1 MQTGISIYPG
11 LDNSLEENLQL
22 MHNASKLGIK
32 RLFTSFHI
40 PETDTRAFK
49 HEIGQVIRAAREL
62 GFEIISDISP
72 ATQELLGIEQSSL
85 SAYQI
90 LGINT
95 LRLDYGYGTQE
106 IARLSRNSQ
115 HLRIQLNASTIT
127 NKILQELSQ
136 YNADFRQIDALH
148 NFYPRPG
155 TGLSEEALMRKTIT
169 LTKHG
174 IGIKS
179 GAFIPSQARK
189 RSPLKEG
196 LPTLEM
202 HRDEPVD
209 LTCRHM
215 AAMGLSSVF
224 IGDSLPSL
232 QELESLA
239 SLTMWGNDIV
249 RIKSKAY
256 TKNPEIIK
264 FLSQTFTSRTDEAQ
278 DAIRAQ
284 ESRPMLK
291 KEGISVEPE
300 HTAARP
306 FGAVTLD
313 NTGYGRYMGELQ
325 IIKRPQ
331 PADEKINVVAKILPN
346 EEFLIRYIIPGRKFR
361 LELITD

>member
-179 GAFIPSQARK
+179 GAFIPSQTRK

-249 RIKSKAY
+249 RIKAKAY

>member
-189 RSPLKEG
+189 RSPLNEG

-249 RIKSKAY
+249 RIKAKAY
-256 TKNPEIIK
+256 TKNPKIIK
-264 FLSQTFTSRTDEAQ
+264 FLSQTFTSRTDESQ

-313 NTGYGRYMGELQ
+313 NTEYGRYMGELQ